1 MHCFLEKI
9 LDVKRREIEEQKR
22 RGLPAIS
29 SMGGHNGI
37 RDFKTAVSFKE
48 RVGLIAEIKFS
59 SPSAGRIRPVSDP
72 AEIARMYEEMGAAAI
87 SVLTDKTFFSGD
99 IRYLSRVK
107 AAVSLPV
114 LRKDFILDP
123 FQVEESYIHNADAV
137 LLIARLLSPQSLR
150 LLLSACR
157 EYGMSALTEIH
168 DGKDLD
174 KALQC
179 GADVI
184 GINNRN
190 LDTFEVNLAT
200 TRELAMSI
208 PADVVLVSESGFK
221 GREDIEAIKDVGIHS
236 VLVGS
241 AIMGSADPAS
251 KTKELVDAGK
261 RLIGHRGD
269 AENAKR

>member
-1 MHCFLEKI
+1 MHSFLEKI
-9 LDVKRREIEEQKR
+9 LDVKRREIEALKR
-22 RGLPAIS
+22 RGLQAIS
-29 SMGGHNGI
+29 SMGGQNGT
-37 RDFKTAVSFKE
+37 RDFKTAISSKE

-59 SPSAGRIRPVSDP
+59 SPSAGRIRPISDP

-99 IRYLSRVK
+99 IRYLSKVK

-123 FQVEESYIHNADAV
+123 CQIEESYIYNADAV
-137 LLIARLLSPQSLR
+137 LLIARLLSTQSLS

-157 EYGMSALTEIH
+157 EYGISALTEIH
-168 DGKDLD
+168 DGNDLD

-190 LDTFEVNLAT
+190 LDTFEVDLDT
-200 TRELAMSI
+200 TRELAMAV
-208 PADVVLVSESGFK
+208 PKDAVLVSESGFND
-221 GREDIEAIKDVGIHS
+221 GGDIEAMKDTGIQS

-241 AIMGSADPAS
+241 AIMGSEDPAS

-261 RLIGHRGD
+261 W
-269 AENAKR
+269 